1 MKIMSN
7 TLFVGID
14 ISSQTIAV
22 YFMDQT
28 GKGPKSSIE
37 LNNDLMD
44 ATLLVEHILTYADTI
59 KADSVKIGMESTSD
73 YALHLHHFLASV
85 PDLEPLSPQIYVLNP
100 AIVNGFKK
108 TLTFRQKT
116 DDLDA
121 KLIADCVRFGRVEPT
136 KIPDPRYPALQRLTR
151 YRFQL
156 VQSLTNEK
164 NRALHLVYLKFSS
177 YRSDKLFSDTFG
189 KASTSILES
198 FSVEE
203 ISAMPMEDLVKFI
216 CENGNNRLK
225 DPEAIASKL
234 QVLAR
239 RAYRLNPDISD
250 SIELTLSMSLENI
263 RFMESQVTR
272 IDKEIARQ
280 LRAFRQTLDTIPGIG
295 PTLSACIVSEIGD
308 ISRFHNDAALAKFAG
323 LVWTRYQSGSF
334 DAQNTSLAK
343 CGNAYLRYYLVEA
356 ANSLR
361 VHNEEFKAFY
371 QKKYN
376 EVTKHQ
382 HKRALVLT
390 ARKFVRLVYAMLSKG
405 QIYNGGGAG
414 LK

>member
-1 MKIMSN
+1 MSN
-7 TLFVGID
+7 ILFVGID
-14 ISSQTIAV
+14 ISSQSIAV
-22 YFMDQT
+22 YFMDQN
-28 GKGPKSSIE
+28 GYGPKNSIE
-37 LNNDLMD
+37 LKNDLLD
-44 ATLLVEHILTYADTI
+44 ASLLVEHILTYADKI
-59 KADSVKIGMESTSD
+59 DANHVRIGMESTSD

-85 PDLEPLSPQIYVLNP
+85 EDLKHLQPQIFVLNP

-116 DDLDA
+116 DNLDA
-121 KLIADCVRFGRVEPT
+121 KLIADCVRFGRVEPSS
-136 KIPDPRYPALQRLTR
+136 IPDLRYTALQRLTR
-151 YRFQL
+151 YRYQM
-156 VQSLTNEK
+156 VQSITNEK

-177 YRSDKLFSDTFG
+177 YRSDSLFSDTFG
-189 KASTSILES
+189 KASSSVLET

-203 ISAMPMEDLVKFI
+203 ISAMPIEDLVTFI

-225 DPEAIASKL
+225 DPAAIAAKL
-234 QVLAR
+234 QSLAR
-239 RAYRLNPDISD
+239 RAYRLSPDISD

-263 RFMESQVTR
+263 RFMESQLSKLN
-272 IDKEIARQ
+272 KEIARQ
-280 LRAFRQTLDTIPGIG
+280 LCAFRQTLDTIPGIG
-295 PTLSACIVSEIGD
+295 PTLAACIVSEIGD
-308 ISRFHNDAALAKFAG
+308 ISRFKDESSLAKFSG
-323 LVWTRYQSGSF
+323 IVWTRYQSGSF

-361 VHNEEFKAFY
+361 VHNQEFKAFY

-390 ARKFVRLVYAMLSKG
+390 ARKLIRLVYAMLSKG
-405 QIYNGGGAG
+405 QIYNGGGHG

>member
-1 MKIMSN
+1 MSN

-14 ISSQTIAV
+14 ISSQSLAV
-22 YFMDQT
+22 YFMDQN
-28 GKGPKSSIE
+28 GIGPKSSIE
-37 LNNDLMD
+37 LKNDLLD
-44 ATLLVEHILTYADTI
+44 ASLLVEHILTYADKI
-59 KADSVKIGMESTSD
+59 DANHVRIGMESTSD

-85 PDLEPLSPQIYVLNP
+85 EDLKHLDPQIFVLNP

-121 KLIADCVRFGRVEPT
+121 KLIADCVRFGRVVPSS
-136 KIPDPRYPALQRLTR
+136 IPDLRYTALQRLTR
-151 YRFQL
+151 YRYQM
-156 VQSLTNEK
+156 VQSITNEK

-177 YRSDKLFSDTFG
+177 YRSDSLFSDTFG
-189 KASTSILES
+189 KASTSILET

-203 ISAMPMEDLVKFI
+203 ISAMPIEDLVTFI

-225 DPEAIASKL
+225 DPAAIAAKL
-234 QVLAR
+234 QSLAR
-239 RAYRLNPDISD
+239 RAYRLSPDISD

-263 RFMESQVTR
+263 RFMESQLSKLN
-272 IDKEIARQ
+272 KEIARQ
-280 LRAFRQTLDTIPGIG
+280 LCAFRQTLDTIPGIG
-295 PTLSACIVSEIGD
+295 PTLAACIVSEIGD
-308 ISRFHNDAALAKFAG
+308 ISRFKDESSLAKFAG
-323 LVWTRYQSGSF
+323 IVWTRYQSGSF

-361 VHNEEFKAFY
+361 VHNQEFKAFY

-390 ARKFVRLVYAMLSKG
+390 ARKLIRLVYAMLSKG
-405 QIYNGGGAG
+405 QIYNGGGHG

>member
-1 MKIMSN
+1 MSN

-14 ISSQTIAV
+14 ISSQSIAV
-22 YFMDQT
+22 YFMDQN
-28 GKGPKSSIE
+28 GYGPKNSIE
-37 LNNDLMD
+37 LKNDLLD
-44 ATLLVEHILTYADTI
+44 ASLLVEHILTYADKI
-59 KADSVKIGMESTSD
+59 DANHVRIGMESTSD

-85 PDLEPLSPQIYVLNP
+85 EDLKHLQPQIFVLNP

-121 KLIADCVRFGRVEPT
+121 KLIADCVRFGRVEPSS
-136 KIPDPRYPALQRLTR
+136 IPDLRYTALQRLTR
-151 YRFQL
+151 YRYQM
-156 VQSLTNEK
+156 VQSITNEK

-177 YRSDKLFSDTFG
+177 YRSDSLFSDTFG
-189 KASTSILES
+189 KASTSVLET

-203 ISAMPMEDLVKFI
+203 ISAMPIEDLVTFI

-225 DPEAIASKL
+225 DPAAIAAKL
-234 QVLAR
+234 QSLAR
-239 RAYRLNPDISD
+239 RAYRLSPDISD

-263 RFMESQVTR
+263 RFMESQLSKLN
-272 IDKEIARQ
+272 KEIARQ
-280 LRAFRQTLDTIPGIG
+280 LCAFRQTLDTIPGIG
-295 PTLSACIVSEIGD
+295 PTLAACIVSEIGD
-308 ISRFHNDAALAKFAG
+308 ISRFRDESSLAKFSG
-323 LVWTRYQSGSF
+323 IVWTRYQSGSF

-361 VHNEEFKAFY
+361 VHNQEFKAFY

-390 ARKFVRLVYAMLSKG
+390 ARKLIRLVYAMLSKG
-405 QIYNGGGAG
+405 QIYNGGGHG

>member
-1 MKIMSN
+1 
-7 TLFVGID
+7 VR
-14 ISSQTIAV
+14 
-22 YFMDQT
+22 
-28 GKGPKSSIE
+28 
-37 LNNDLMD
+37 
-44 ATLLVEHILTYADTI
+44 
-59 KADSVKIGMESTSD
+59 IGMESTSD

-85 PDLEPLSPQIYVLNP
+85 EDLKHLDPQIFVLNP

-121 KLIADCVRFGRVEPT
+121 KLIADCVRFGRVVPSS
-136 KIPDPRYPALQRLTR
+136 IPDLRYTALQRLTR
-151 YRFQL
+151 YRYQM
-156 VQSLTNEK
+156 VQSITNEK

-177 YRSDKLFSDTFG
+177 YRSDSLFSDTFG
-189 KASTSILES
+189 KASTSILET

-203 ISAMPMEDLVKFI
+203 ISAMPIEDLVTFI

-225 DPEAIASKL
+225 DPAAIAAKL
-234 QVLAR
+234 QSLAR
-239 RAYRLNPDISD
+239 RAYRLSPDISD

-263 RFMESQVTR
+263 RFMESQLSKLN
-272 IDKEIARQ
+272 KEIARQ
-280 LRAFRQTLDTIPGIG
+280 LCAFRQTLDTIPGIG
-295 PTLSACIVSEIGD
+295 PTLAACIVSEIGD
-308 ISRFHNDAALAKFAG
+308 ISRFKDESSLAKFAG
-323 LVWTRYQSGSF
+323 IVWTRYQSGSF

-361 VHNEEFKAFY
+361 VHNQEFKAFY

-390 ARKFVRLVYAMLSKG
+390 ARKLIRLVYAMLSKG
-405 QIYNGGGAG
+405 QIYNGGGHG

>member
-1 MKIMSN
+1 MSN

-14 ISSQTIAV
+14 ISSQSIAV
-22 YFMDQT
+22 YFMDQN
-28 GKGPKSSIE
+28 GYGPKNSIE
-37 LNNDLMD
+37 LKNDLLD
-44 ATLLVEHILTYADTI
+44 ASLLVEHILTYADKI
-59 KADSVKIGMESTSD
+59 DANHVRIGMESTSD

-85 PDLEPLSPQIYVLNP
+85 EDLKHLQPQIFVLNP

-116 DDLDA
+116 DNLDA
-121 KLIADCVRFGRVEPT
+121 KLIADCVRFGRVEPSS
-136 KIPDPRYPALQRLTR
+136 IPDLRYTALQRLTR
-151 YRFQL
+151 YRYQM
-156 VQSLTNEK
+156 VQSITNEK

-177 YRSDKLFSDTFG
+177 YRSDSLFSDTFG
-189 KASTSILES
+189 KASTSVLET

-203 ISAMPMEDLVKFI
+203 ISAMPIEDLVTFI

-225 DPEAIASKL
+225 DPAAIAAKL
-234 QVLAR
+234 QSLAR
-239 RAYRLNPDISD
+239 RAYRLSPDISD

-263 RFMESQVTR
+263 RFMESQLSKLN
-272 IDKEIARQ
+272 KEIARQ
-280 LRAFRQTLDTIPGIG
+280 LCAFRQTLDTIPGIG
-295 PTLSACIVSEIGD
+295 PTLAACIISEIGD
-308 ISRFHNDAALAKFAG
+308 ISRFKDESSLAKFSG
-323 LVWTRYQSGSF
+323 IVWTRYQSGSF

-361 VHNEEFKAFY
+361 VHNQEFKAFY

-390 ARKFVRLVYAMLSKG
+390 ARKLIRLVYAMLSKG
-405 QIYNGGGAG
+405 QIYNGGGHG

>member
-1 MKIMSN
+1 MSN
-7 TLFVGID
+7 ILFVGID
-14 ISSQTIAV
+14 ISSQSLAV
-22 YFMDQT
+22 YFMDQN
-28 GKGPKSSIE
+28 GYGPKNSIE
-37 LNNDLMD
+37 LKNDLLD
-44 ATLLVEHILTYADTI
+44 ASLLVEHILTYADKI
-59 KADSVKIGMESTSD
+59 DANHVRIGMESTSD

-85 PDLEPLSPQIYVLNP
+85 EDLKHLQPQIFVLNP

-121 KLIADCVRFGRVEPT
+121 KLIADCVRFGRVEPSS
-136 KIPDPRYPALQRLTR
+136 IPDLRYTALQRLTR
-151 YRFQL
+151 YRYQM
-156 VQSLTNEK
+156 VQSITNEK

-177 YRSDKLFSDTFG
+177 YRSDSLFSDTFG
-189 KASTSILES
+189 KASTSVLET

-203 ISAMPMEDLVKFI
+203 ISAMPIEDLVTFI

-225 DPEAIASKL
+225 DPAAIAAKL
-234 QVLAR
+234 QSLAR
-239 RAYRLNPDISD
+239 RAYRLSPDISD

-263 RFMESQVTR
+263 RFMESQLSKLN
-272 IDKEIARQ
+272 KEIARQ
-280 LRAFRQTLDTIPGIG
+280 LCAFRQTLDTIPGIG
-295 PTLSACIVSEIGD
+295 PTLAACIVSEIGD
-308 ISRFHNDAALAKFAG
+308 ISRFKDESSLAKFSG
-323 LVWTRYQSGSF
+323 IVWTRYQSGSF

-361 VHNEEFKAFY
+361 VHNQEFKAFY

-382 HKRALVLT
+382 HKCALVLT
-390 ARKFVRLVYAMLSKG
+390 ARKLIRLVYAMLSKG
-405 QIYNGGGAG
+405 QIYNGGGHG

>member
-1 MKIMSN
+1 MSN

-14 ISSQTIAV
+14 ISSQSIAV
-22 YFMDQT
+22 YFMDQN
-28 GKGPKSSIE
+28 GYGPKNSIE
-37 LNNDLMD
+37 LKNDLLD
-44 ATLLVEHILTYADTI
+44 ASLLVEHILTYADKI
-59 KADSVKIGMESTSD
+59 DANHVRIGMESTSD

-85 PDLEPLSPQIYVLNP
+85 EDLKHLQPQIFVLNP

-121 KLIADCVRFGRVEPT
+121 KLIADCVRFGRVEPSS
-136 KIPDPRYPALQRLTR
+136 IPDLRYTALQRLTR
-151 YRFQL
+151 YRYQM
-156 VQSLTNEK
+156 VQSITNEK

-177 YRSDKLFSDTFG
+177 YRSDSLFSDTFG
-189 KASTSILES
+189 KASTSVLET

-203 ISAMPMEDLVKFI
+203 ISAMPIEDLVTFI

-225 DPEAIASKL
+225 DPAAIAAKL
-234 QVLAR
+234 QSLAR
-239 RAYRLNPDISD
+239 RAYRLSPDISD

-263 RFMESQVTR
+263 RFMESQLSKLN
-272 IDKEIARQ
+272 KEIARQ
-280 LRAFRQTLDTIPGIG
+280 LCAFRQTLDTIPGIG
-295 PTLSACIVSEIGD
+295 PTLAACIVSEIGD
-308 ISRFHNDAALAKFAG
+308 ISRFKDESSLAKFSG
-323 LVWTRYQSGSF
+323 IVWTRYQSGSF

-361 VHNEEFKAFY
+361 VHNQEFKAFY

-390 ARKFVRLVYAMLSKG
+390 ARKLIRLVYAMLSKG
-405 QIYNGGGAG
+405 QIYNGGGHG

>member
-1 MKIMSN
+1 MSN

-14 ISSQTIAV
+14 ISSQSIAV
-22 YFMDQT
+22 YFMDQN
-28 GKGPKSSIE
+28 GYGPKNSIE
-37 LNNDLMD
+37 LKNDLLD
-44 ATLLVEHILTYADTI
+44 ASLLVEHILTYADKI
-59 KADSVKIGMESTSD
+59 DANHVRIGMESTSD

-85 PDLEPLSPQIYVLNP
+85 EDLKHLQPQIFVLNP

-121 KLIADCVRFGRVEPT
+121 KLIADCVRFGRVEPSS
-136 KIPDPRYPALQRLTR
+136 IPDLRYTALQRLTR
-151 YRFQL
+151 YRYQM
-156 VQSLTNEK
+156 VQSITNEK

-177 YRSDKLFSDTFG
+177 YRSDSLFSDTFG
-189 KASTSILES
+189 KASTSVLET

-203 ISAMPMEDLVKFI
+203 ISAMPIEDLVTFI

-225 DPEAIASKL
+225 DPAAIAAKL
-234 QVLAR
+234 QSLAR
-239 RAYRLNPDISD
+239 RAYRLSPDISD

-263 RFMESQVTR
+263 RFMESQLSKLN
-272 IDKEIARQ
+272 KEIARQ
-280 LRAFRQTLDTIPGIG
+280 LCAFRQTLDTIPGIG
-295 PTLSACIVSEIGD
+295 PTLAACIISEIGD
-308 ISRFHNDAALAKFAG
+308 ISRFKDESSLAKFSG
-323 LVWTRYQSGSF
+323 IVWTRYQSGSF

-361 VHNEEFKAFY
+361 VHNQEFKAFY

-390 ARKFVRLVYAMLSKG
+390 ARKLIRLVYAMLSKG
-405 QIYNGGGAG
+405 QIYNGGGHG